1 MKSPGK
7 SRWPGVVGCF
17 LATFLLAGTGAAYV
31 LSYANERGQI
41 SKGIA
46 NGRHIITALRNYA
59 SDHDGWYPDAFLTN
73 PQSSNE
79 VFRVLL
85 KENIVDSEMTFG
97 SYVSPYYPDG
107 DIGTAPDF
115 TKALEAGENHWA
127 MTAGLGESAP
137 GDIPVIYE
145 NPAVA
150 SWPPKWNSRAAG
162 KSVPGRTWSWGEGP
176 IVGRNDS
183 SVCVEPLES
192 GESTAAGLAKRED
205 GKDLFERAP
214 KGVVLDVL
222 KKAE

>member
-1 MKSPGK
+1 M
-7 SRWPGVVGCF
+7 
-17 LATFLLAGTGAAYV
+17 
-31 LSYANERGQI
+31 SYANERGQI

-46 NGRHIITALRNYA
+46 NGRQIITALRIYA

-79 VFRVLL
+79 VFRTLF
-85 KENIVDSEMTFG
+85 KEHIIENESIFG

-107 DIGTAPDF
+107 NIGTGPEFA
-115 TKALEAGENHWA
+115 KALEAGENHWA
-127 MTAGLGESAP
+127 MTAGLGDSAA
-137 GDIPVIYE
+137 GDIPAIYE
-145 NPAVA
+145 NPAVP

-162 KSVPGRTWSWGEGP
+162 KSVPGRSWSWHHGV

-183 SVCVEPLES
+183 SVGMQPLES
-192 GESTAAGLAKRED
+192 GKGTAAGLAKGSD

-214 KGVVLDVL
+214 KGVVLDVW